1 MSSVVVHQPAASLY
15 VGAWFLNNGI
25 MQQVVQ
31 ITGDV
36 VSCKEPD
43 EDDEVL
49 FQLPLATVSDLIHS
63 FSR

>member
-1 MSSVVVHQPAASLY
+1 VHQPAASLY

-63 FSR
+63 FS